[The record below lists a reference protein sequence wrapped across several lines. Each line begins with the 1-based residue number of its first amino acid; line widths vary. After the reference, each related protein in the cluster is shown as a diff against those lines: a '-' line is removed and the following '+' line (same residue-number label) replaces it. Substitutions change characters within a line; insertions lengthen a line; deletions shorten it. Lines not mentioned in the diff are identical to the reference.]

1 MIMITGG
8 LGFIGANLAKY
19 YLERGEEVV
28 LTSHRKSALPSF
40 LKEEDNVRL
49 KVQSCDVLSLD
60 SLIRIIQEH
69 QVSSIVHG
77 AAIYLSTEDYY
88 HVFHVNVGGTMNVM
102 EAAKRTGVKHVT
114 VVSSR
119 AVYAGWKL
127 PDPVPEREEIS
138 IHASDYIQV
147 TKKAVEIL
155 VLYYRRIFGM
165 DVRVLRVARVYG
177 PVSESPR
184 NPIPKMLESA
194 IRNIPVQIEH
204 SPEECNDLVY
214 VKDCVRG
221 MGMVHLA
228 PCPQHYIYNIGAG
241 GMSTLSDFA
250 CVIKNSIPNAQ
261 IDFIGS
267 HTQESELRL
276 ETSINIERI
285 SKEFSYA
292 PSYDIEKGIVD
303 YIRWIK
309 DGIY

>member
-19 YLERGEEVV
+19 FLERGEKIVI
-28 LTSHRKSALPSF
+28 TSHRKSTLPSF
-40 LKEEDNVRL
+40 LQEEDNTRL
-49 KVQSCDVLSLD
+49 KVQSCDILNLD
-60 SLIRIIQEH
+60 SLVRIIQEH
-69 QVSSIVHG
+69 QVRSIVHG

-127 PDPVPEREEIS
+127 PDPVPENEEIS

-177 PVSESPR
+177 PISESPR

-194 IRNIPVQIEH
+194 IKNIPVHINH
-204 SPEECNDLVY
+204 SPEENNDFVY

-221 MGMVHLA
+221 MGIVHLA

-241 GMSTLSDFA
+241 RMFTLSDFA
-250 CVIKNSIPNAQ
+250 YVIKNFIPDAQ
-261 IDFIGS
+261 INFIGS
-267 HTQESELRL
+267 LAQANELRL
-276 ETSINIERI
+276 EACINIERI

-292 PSYDIEKGIVD
+292 PAYDIEKGIID